1 MKKVLKKNKFSYN
14 KKTEKKTPKNLAVLK
29 CYVNEGSQ
37 CRCTFTGCVAQCQ
50 C

>member
-1 MKKVLKKNKFSYN
+1 MKKALKKSNCSIKAPL
-14 KKTEKKTPKNLAVLK
+14 EKQKVKSFALLS